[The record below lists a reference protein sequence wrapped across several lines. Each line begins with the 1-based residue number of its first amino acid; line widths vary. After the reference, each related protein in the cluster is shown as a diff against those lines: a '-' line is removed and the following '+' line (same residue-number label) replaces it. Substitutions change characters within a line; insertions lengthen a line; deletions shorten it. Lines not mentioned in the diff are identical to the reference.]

1 MEEDNIVTRLKFFMD
16 SINISNS
23 RFADQAGIPR
33 PSLSQL
39 LTGRNKKISDVIVK
53 QIHDAFPQLS
63 IMWLLFGEG
72 PMLSMSGVTGSFDS
86 RGVENPSE
94 NQEFPE
100 SDADIFGDS
109 KENGLELPANVAQRA
124 VFKSVANDKKSLE
137 NTSNQIKYRLKP
149 RKAIRITVYYD
160 DNSYESF
167 EPAKN

>member
-72 PMLSMSGVTGSFDS
+72 PMLSINASADVSEPVKT
-86 RGVENPSE
+86 ENPFE
-94 NQEFPE
+94 NSDIPE
-100 SDADIFGDS
+100 SDIEIFENL
-109 KENGLELPANVAQRA
+109 KENGLDIPTNSSQHS
-124 VFKSVANDKKSLE
+124 VFKPVGGENKSVNRNANH
-137 NTSNQIKYRLKP
+137 IKYRLKP